1 MQVRLIA
8 NPQASGV
15 TEELIG
21 SVTQRLSAVADVELR
36 LTERPGHAVELAGEP
51 GADAVIGMGGDG
63 TANEIANGVAPN
75 ALIGVI
81 PAGATSVFARQL
93 RLPNRPLAAASVLA
107 AALAE
112 QRWRPLG
119 LGSVNGR
126 RFTFSAGLGLE
137 AEATRIVTERR
148 GLRADGR
155 RPRDSA
161 VIAAAARVL
170 FSDRMRLP
178 ERITVAAG
186 GGTVR
191 AAYVAV
197 ANQYPYTYW
206 GRLPVRTAP
215 RASFASALDLV
226 AVSELGPFQLWRLAV
241 YGLAWPRHAAG
252 NDSLVAY
259 LHDVSEA
266 DLTCDEP
273 VGLQL
278 DGEYLGHISDAAI
291 RYHPAAVRVL
301 IPPAAAASFPAPEP
315 AVAST

>member
-107 AALAE
+107 AAIAE

-226 AVSELGPFQLWRLAV
+226 AVSELGPFQLWRLAI

-315 AVAST
+315 AAAST

>member
-15 TEELIG
+15 NEELIG
-21 SVTQRLSAVADVELR
+21 RVAQRLAAVADVEVR
-36 LTERPGHAVELAGEP
+36 LTERAGHAMELAGEP

-63 TANEIANGVAPN
+63 TANEIANGVAPD

-93 RLPNRPLAAASVLA
+93 QLPNRALPAASALAAAI
-107 AALAE
+107 AE
-112 QRWRPLG
+112 QRWRPIG

-137 AEATRIVTERR
+137 AEATRIVMERR
-148 GLRADGR
+148 RLRADGR

-170 FSDRMRLP
+170 WGDRMRLP
-178 ERITVAAG
+178 ERITVTAG
-186 GGTVR
+186 TDTVR

-197 ANQYPYTYW
+197 ANQHPYTYW

-215 RASFASALDLV
+215 RAGFASALDLV
-226 AVSELGPFQLWRLAV
+226 AVSELGPLQLWRLAV

-252 NDSLVAY
+252 RDGLVAY
-259 LHDVSEA
+259 LHDVTEA

-273 VGLQL
+273 VALQL
-278 DGEYLGHISDAAI
+278 DGEYLGHVSAAAI
-291 RYHPAAVRVL
+291 RYHPAALRVL

-315 AVAST
+315 AAAGT

>member
-21 SVTQRLSAVADVELR
+21 SVTQRLSAVANVELR

-107 AALAE
+107 AAIAE

-315 AVAST
+315 AAAST